1 MRMEEGD
8 LGNEGNW
15 KRKLRKG
22 SKGKVK
28 RKLEKYQGNGK
39 REERGKT
46 NLREF
51 GAKRCCLKPG
61 RPVAAWK

>member
-22 SKGKVK
+22 SIKGNVK
-28 RKLEKYQGNGK
+28 RKLEKLDMA
-39 REERGKT
+39 REKKG
-46 NLREF
+46 
-51 GAKRCCLKPG
+51 G
-61 RPVAAWK
+61 RQT